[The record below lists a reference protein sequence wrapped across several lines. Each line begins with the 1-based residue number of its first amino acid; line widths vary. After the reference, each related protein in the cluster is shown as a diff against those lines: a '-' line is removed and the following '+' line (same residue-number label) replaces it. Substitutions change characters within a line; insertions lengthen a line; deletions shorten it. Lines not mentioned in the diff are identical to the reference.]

1 MLLIN
6 EIALSVSSEALCS
19 AWALKRVDD
28 KRNFYDFEFY
38 TVAFLFV
45 FFESDLVYTK
55 FFDEE
60 LLVTYKLLCYS
71 ETWMAFCSIGLV
83 AILFWAVITAT
94 LTVSDSVL
102 TDTVFSIS

>member
-28 KRNFYDFEFY
+28 KRDFYDFEFY
-38 TVAFLFV
+38 TVAYLFV

-55 FFDEE
+55 FFD
-60 LLVTYKLLCYS
+60 
-71 ETWMAFCSIGLV
+71 
-83 AILFWAVITAT
+83 
-94 LTVSDSVL
+94 
-102 TDTVFSIS
+102 